1 MAHTNTSSV
10 LPGLY
15 LELSRHGK
23 SGEYDRALKVCDKI
37 LHEFPTEE
45 KALQCKVVSHIQL
58 GNFKDAVDVINKN
71 AKNIGD
77 VTFEKAY
84 CLYRLNDIKEAWKL
98 INSTASQS
106 FKVKELKAQ
115 VLYRLENYQECFE
128 VYKDLIK
135 NSEDE
140 YEEERETNL
149 AAVVA
154 CLTAQLEQE
163 ASPFVKGAPEL
174 REHTYELCY
183 NKACILLGLS
193 KYADSLKKLLQ
204 AEELCKKTLEENDD
218 PEEEIEDE
226 LAIVRTQLGYTKQK
240 LGHSDQAMKL
250 YNLVLKQRPS
260 DNAIAAVAANNI
272 VTVNKDQ
279 NVFDSKKKMKMAVSE
294 GLESKLTS
302 QQRRAIALNHC
313 LLLYHTGQAEQCGK
327 AIAAFEKN
335 FTSAGDEAI
344 LLKAAAVH
352 CKEKQLEKAVQLLK
366 DYAVRNP
373 SRSQA
378 ISFTLAQLL
387 LSQGHINDCC
397 DILKSLGNTTYR
409 LGVHSAVHDLFL
421 QWKQHCKVFSGK
433 PCALTGRWRF
443 TRNAPISTTKTLKSE
458 SHRELLSVYLQTHAW
473 CKRDRDIMWLLQSK
487 LVNSNSRG
495 TENFSSQYLPE
506 CMKPAMSHRRKRF
519 FVSARITVEGHFS
532 SLPTAGT
539 HTFSRRGSS
548 GRILVSDPPKELK
561 NQKPNPIYKSR
572 SLILQLFSSCRI
584 SRNLVNAKHKSFT
597 VLPWGVTLR
606 SIYSGTLSRQIAA
619 LVTLYKSLEDKE
631 AVAAIFA
638 DAIAWYKKN
647 KASAKPRS
655 SELNLVTRESAK
667 FHLANGRVQE
677 AANMLEEL
685 RKADPH
691 DPKILAQLI
700 SAYSAFDPKKAK
712 QVSMDLPP
720 AEEIT
725 RQVDVDT
732 LETTSWTMGVRYVK
746 KVTKAEASPASRAQ
760 DIVKK
765 KKKKKK
771 GKLPKN
777 FDPNVD
783 PDPER
788 WLPRHERSTYKKR
801 KDRRGAASGIG
812 KGTQGA
818 VGSASEVDATQRTT
832 QLQSPAPGSQPS
844 PGAQPQLGPRQQ
856 RPLPAQKKKKKK
868 GGRW

>member
-163 ASPFVKGAPEL
+163 VKGAPEL

-409 LGVHSAVHDLFL
+409 LGV
-421 QWKQHCKVFSGK
+421 
-433 PCALTGRWRF
+433 
-443 TRNAPISTTKTLKSE
+443 
-458 SHRELLSVYLQTHAW
+458 
-473 CKRDRDIMWLLQSK
+473 
-487 LVNSNSRG
+487 
-495 TENFSSQYLPE
+495 
-506 CMKPAMSHRRKRF
+506 
-519 FVSARITVEGHFS
+519 
-532 SLPTAGT
+532 
-539 HTFSRRGSS
+539 
-548 GRILVSDPPKELK
+548 
-561 NQKPNPIYKSR
+561 
-572 SLILQLFSSCRI
+572 
-584 SRNLVNAKHKSFT
+584 
-597 VLPWGVTLR
+597 
-606 SIYSGTLSRQIAA
+606 IAA

-647 KASAKPRS
+647 KPRS

-818 VGSASEVDATQRTT
+818 VGSTSEVDATQRTT